1 MYQVDV
7 TIEGVAP
14 YLYGKWTKEGK
25 KSLGE
30 GIGGGKKS
38 TSDREQEA
46 LEKVCRNSNG
56 LYLPGQDIEACLVQ
70 GVKMANLKEG
80 RSSAAP
86 YVEAT
91 VLVKQR
97 EIEFGKQEP
106 DFMHEALGRRPP
118 KRGGACII
126 LRPGLNEGWQLS
138 FTFIVADDRRS
149 PDQLRRGLEEAG
161 LLAGLGEWRPKYG
174 RFVVKKWEVKK

>member
-1 MYQVDV
+1 MYRVNV

-14 YLYGKWTKEGK
+14 YLYGKWTKESKEALRKGT
-25 KSLGE
+25 
-30 GIGGGKKS
+30 GGGKKS
-38 TSDREQEA
+38 ISDREQEA

-56 LYLPGQDIEACLVQ
+56 LYLPAQDIEACLVQ
-70 GVKMANLKEG
+70 GVKMENLKEG

-91 VLVKQR
+91 VFVEQR
-97 EIEFGKQEP
+97 EIAFGKQES
-106 DFMHEALGRRPP
+106 DFMHECLGRRPP

-138 FTFIVADDRRS
+138 FTFIVADDRRT
-149 PDQLRRGLEEAG
+149 PELLRQGFEGAG
-161 LLAGLGEWRPKYG
+161 LLVGLGEWRPKYG
-174 RFVVKKWEVKK
+174 RFIVKKWEVKK

>member
-1 MYQVDV
+1 MYKIDV

-14 YLYGKWTKEGK
+14 YLWGKWTKASK
-25 KSLGE
+25 KALGE
-30 GIGGGKKS
+30 GTTGGKKS

-56 LYLPGQDIEACLVQ
+56 LYLPAQDMEACLVQ
-70 GVKMANLKEG
+70 GIKMGNLKEG
-80 RSSAAP
+80 RASAAP

-91 VLVKQR
+91 VFVDPR
-97 EIEFGKQEP
+97 EVEFGKKEA
-106 DFMHEALGRRPP
+106 DFMHDCVGRRPP

-126 LRPGLNEGWQLS
+126 LRPGLNIGWQLS
-138 FTFIVADDRRS
+138 FTFIVADDRRT
-149 PDQLRRGLEEAG
+149 PDLLRRGCEEAG

-174 RFVVKKWEVKK
+174 RFIVKKWEVKK